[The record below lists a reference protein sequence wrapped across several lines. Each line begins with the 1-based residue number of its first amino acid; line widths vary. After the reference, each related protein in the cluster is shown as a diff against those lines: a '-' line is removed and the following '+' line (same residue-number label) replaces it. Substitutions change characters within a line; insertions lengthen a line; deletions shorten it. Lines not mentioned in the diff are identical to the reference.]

1 MKRAS
6 DADWAEARRLCRL
19 SASDVRMAKELGMS
33 PRTLI
38 RNRPSHHRRWKA
50 PVHVWV
56 RDLYRERQEK
66 ARARAGP
73 AHRDEAGE
81 DEWDL
86 GASDSPAWRMD
97 GEVEE
102 ENARSRRR
110 HEQFRIAADALAN
123 VFSHS
128 PAVDRVVLFGSV
140 AMPLRWDAARSRRF
154 RRAGAALLHE
164 CKDVDLAVWVNDV
177 ATLDALRK
185 DVSRTAND
193 LWDLFGIG
201 VAHHQFDV
209 FLLEPGTDRY
219 LGRLCHFGTCPKGKP
234 ECLVPGCGA
243 APFLRQHERFA
254 FDPRSLGEDTAVVL
268 FDRARGIEP
277 PVREAPVDP
286 YSDDA
291 PLLTRPR
298 ARIPPE
304 EIRCGRR
311 TCSDSTGGDDPSASG
326 RVQ

>member
-1 MKRAS
+1 
-6 DADWAEARRLCRL
+6 
-19 SASDVRMAKELGMS
+19 MS
-33 PRTLI
+33 PRALI
-38 RNRPSHHRRWKA
+38 RNRPSHQQRWKA
-50 PVHVWV
+50 PVNVWV
-56 RDLYRERQEK
+56 RDLHRERQEK

-73 AHRDEAGE
+73 AHRDEACE
-81 DEWDL
+81 DEWDV
-86 GASDSPAWRMD
+86 GGSDPPAWRMD

-140 AMPLRWDAARSRRF
+140 ATPLRWDAARSRRF

-164 CKDVDLAVWVNDV
+164 CKDVDLAVWVSDV

-185 DVSRTAND
+185 EVSRTAND

-243 APFLRQHERFA
+243 AAFLRQHEQFA
-254 FDPRSLGEDTAVVL
+254 FDPRSLGEERAVVL
-268 FDRARGIEP
+268 FDRGHGIGP

-291 PLLTRPR
+291 PF
-298 ARIPPE
+298 
-304 EIRCGRR
+304 
-311 TCSDSTGGDDPSASG
+311 
-326 RVQ
+326 